1 VLLALEWL
9 LCRFRLFFS
18 SGEYALFVT
27 ADTLVRV
34 QAFENKF
41 GG

>member
-1 VLLALEWL
+1 MLFALKGL
-9 LCRFRLFFS
+9 FRLLRLLL
-18 SGEYALFVT
+18 SGGEDSLFVA
-27 ADTLVRV
+27 ADALVRV